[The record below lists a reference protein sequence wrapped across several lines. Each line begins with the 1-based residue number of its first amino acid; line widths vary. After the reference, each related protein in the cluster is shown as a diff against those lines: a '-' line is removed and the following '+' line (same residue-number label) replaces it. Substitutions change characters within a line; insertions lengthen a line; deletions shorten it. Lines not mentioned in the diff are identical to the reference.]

1 MYRVACIAEFTLH
14 WVFEHLNY
22 SILRDGVIN
31 MHFLI
36 ISILHLVVSRG
47 LVLVKL
53 DILSSLLLQSRK
65 WAASESNAAAV
76 TEQICSLW
84 RPSCTIS
91 PGAVV
96 LRYEY

>member
-1 MYRVACIAEFTLH
+1 
-14 WVFEHLNY
+14 
-22 SILRDGVIN
+22 

-76 TEQICSLW
+76 TEQICSL
-84 RPSCTIS
+84 
-91 PGAVV
+91 
-96 LRYEY
+96 